1 MRGLLLGVVFFCL
14 LPFIFG
20 RPYLGV
26 LMWFWTA
33 MMNPQK
39 ISYGFFST
47 IQYSLLIAIVA
58 LPAWYFSKEPKTPPK
73 SATASLLCLLMVWVT
88 VTSAFA
94 ITPAASVWDRWLLVE
109 KMLLFTVLA
118 YALTNTRERLD
129 QLILVC
135 AGSIGSN
142 RMLVK

>member
-58 LPAWYFSKEPKTPPK
+58 LPAWYFSKEPKLPPK

-94 ITPAASVWDRWLLVE
+94 ITPAASASR
-109 KMLLFTVLA
+109 
-118 YALTNTRERLD
+118 
-129 QLILVC
+129 
-135 AGSIGSN
+135 
-142 RMLVK
+142 